1 MDDLLKPTRMRA
13 TQLDA
18 WPVISSALFDF
29 TPASDDIISIVG
41 RAGLNVDWNLNPKEA
56 YSHSTRKRAY
66 RPRVHAAYS
75 ELNPEDRDTVLSL
88 IIGELAHRFPA
99 HAEVIKTG
107 LARVGWTLKAVAEPK
122 QNTGEPV
129 LPMKRIKDL
138 QRLLLLQVR
147 DGKEPP
153 GLAQYSEQDQVYN
166 SALLINDGYVEGEA
180 IQGGSGEYVSTV
192 MIQLTSKGHDFLEET
207 DSPQRQPA
215 AEIVIERKNSKLI
228 FVSHSSADEDLAEA
242 VVDMLCS
249 ALHLRRGDFLCTSVE
264 GAKLRGGDDTD
275 DVLRNEI
282 REVPVFLSL
291 LSRKAMV
298 STYVLFEL
306 GARWGFR
313 KHHIPLL
320 AKGAGTDVLK
330 EPLKAKNALQLSN
343 EADVLQLV
351 EDLAAFL
358 KLKPEAANS
367 YLKKARRIVDISLA
381 GANSAESIAVQSSFA
396 GGGDPGLGIEL
407 LAKARLKQ
415 CAGVLK
421 NAQDLNSALN
431 NLRELQKFLKPEREQ
446 ITVVANEQIALHAAP
461 NLENRPIAGAW
472 EDVNGQS
479 LYLGMKSLRSGITTT
494 RIKGWHNRLTAIAFE
509 QFNNP
514 PCMIV
519 VEAHHQQ

>member
-1 MDDLLKPTRMRA
+1 MDDHLKPTRVRA

-18 WPVISSALFDF
+18 WPVVSSALFDF

-41 RAGLNVDWNLNPKEA
+41 RAGLNVDWNLNPTEA

-75 ELNPEDRDTVLSL
+75 ELSPEDRDTVLSL
-88 IIGELAHRFPA
+88 IIGELAHRFPMHTDA
-99 HAEVIKTG
+99 IKTA

-122 QNTGEPV
+122 QNIGEPT
-129 LPMKRIKDL
+129 LPMKRIKEL
-138 QRLLLLQVR
+138 QSLLLLQVR

-153 GLAQYSEQDQVYN
+153 GLTQYSEQDQVYN
-166 SALLINDGYVEGEA
+166 SALLINDGYVDGEA
-180 IQGGSGEYVSTV
+180 IQGGNGEYVSTV
-192 MIQLTSKGHDFLEET
+192 MIQLTSKGHDFLEEF
-207 DSPQRQPA
+207 DSPQKKPTS
-215 AEIVIERKNSKLI
+215 EIVIERKNSKLI

-242 VVDMLCS
+242 VEDMLCA

-264 GAKLRGGDDTD
+264 GSKLRGGDDTD

-291 LSRKAMV
+291 LTRRAMI

-306 GARWGFR
+306 GARWGVR

-320 AKGAGTDVLK
+320 AKGAGADVLK

-351 EDLAAFL
+351 EDLAAVLGL
-358 KLKPEAANS
+358 KSEAANS
-367 YLKKARRIVDISLA
+367 YLKKARRVVEISMA

-396 GGGDPGLGIEL
+396 GGGDPSLGIEL

-415 CAGVLK
+415 CVGVLR
-421 NAQDLNSALN
+421 NAKDLNSALG
-431 NLRELQKFLKPEREQ
+431 NLRELQKALKPEREQ

-461 NLENRPIAGAW
+461 NLENQPIAGAW
-472 EDVNGQS
+472 QDVNGQS
-479 LYLGMKSLRSGITTT
+479 LYPGMRSLHSGITTA
-494 RIKGWHNRLTAIAFE
+494 RIMGWQNRLTAIAFE
-509 QFNNP
+509 QLNNP
-514 PCMIV
+514 PCMVV
-519 VEAHHQQ
+519 VETHLQQ